1 MKQAAGRGPKTH
13 EMPSLGDICSL
24 TTCDKVVGY
33 LVGNN
38 LIDNQSGNVCGK
50 VYNYPHSS
58 KQKAPCTGTLNI
70 EGPND
75 GKMCWRCNRCRVRHT
90 IFKGTLL
97 DRFKIP
103 LSELFQILYLS
114 MLYVPVSTL
123 MILSCDSCL
132 TLHLSLISLSL
143 QQKHIVTMTRS
154 AHQTVAKIQ
163 GIVLLVIGC
172 DHGTTDAILR
182 FHGCCGRAFYSIL
195 FRVYFAVLVLVRK
208 GHERFPRV
216 ISAKLNFIAQNGGDF
231 RFGFYGLGVIS
242 SSTGVVNGSMDGQY
256 RPEGFYKRMGRIEHK
271 LKMCL
276 ISASDMCNCLFLN
289 ILTWP

>member
-1 MKQAAGRGPKTH
+1 MLPAVVDDHLIQPVFFAGP
-13 EMPSLGDICSL
+13 
-24 TTCDKVVGY
+24 Y
-33 LVGNN
+33 F
-38 LIDNQSGNVCGK
+38 
-50 VYNYPHSS
+50 SS
-58 KQKAPCTGTLNI
+58 TGHL
-70 EGPND
+70 
-75 GKMCWRCNRCRVRHT
+75 
-90 IFKGTLL
+90 
-97 DRFKIP
+97 KIP
-103 LSELFQILYLS
+103 PNMKYR
-114 MLYVPVSTL
+114 YDT
-123 MILSCDSCL
+123 MI
-132 TLHLSLISLSL
+132 
-143 QQKHIVTMTRS
+143 
-154 AHQTVAKIQ
+154 
-163 GIVLLVIGC
+163 IGC

-182 FHGCCGRAFYSIL
+182 FHGCCGRALYSIL